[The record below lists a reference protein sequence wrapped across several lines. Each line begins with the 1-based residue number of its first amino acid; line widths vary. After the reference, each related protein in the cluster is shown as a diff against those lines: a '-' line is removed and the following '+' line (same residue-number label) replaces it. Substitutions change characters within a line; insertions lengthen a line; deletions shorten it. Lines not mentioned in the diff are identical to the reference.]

1 MRVVYFRF
9 HISMPVFLRI
19 QYSGNK
25 YSMMTIGEWKME
37 NGN

>member
-25 YSMMTIGEWKME
+25 YSMMTIGGVEDGEW
-37 NGN
+37 